1 MCAHRQRIVE
11 PRCHARST
19 PFAPDVDPVRP
30 TSPLLPPLPSQ
41 WLVWVHLAGTV
52 QAARICFLH
61 LCPSPALSGAAAQAP
76 LRRMAAAADALRG
89 LLPIP
94 APLADTG
101 ALDWLLT
108 TMVTVWGC
116 TCSAE

>member
-1 MCAHRQRIVE
+1 MPVQLPLRLMLIPCAK
-11 PRCHARST
+11 
-19 PFAPDVDPVRP
+19 
-30 TSPLLPPLPSQ
+30 PPLFSPSSSLPFQ

-76 LRRMAAAADALRG
+76 LRSMAAAADALRG

-101 ALDWLLT
+101 ALDWLLA